1 VTRPDLS
8 SSGAGSRAL
17 EIGTAVAVF
26 AVFAGF
32 VGAVFFLHTVFTV
45 RTKTIDDQRL
55 RVYGEELASEIT
67 FAVSQRVGLT
77 RALAAVVRTDPDFA
91 RQRFD
96 AIADGLVADLSGVL
110 SLQLAPNGV
119 VSYVTSPDR
128 NRNVVGLDLFA
139 SANDSA
145 AARAAVSTRRT
156 VIQGP
161 FELAQGGTGVVAR
174 YPIFISDLS
183 EHVDAST
190 FWGFSTVVFDLDEVV
205 ASARRE
211 FIPEDIAFSVG
222 RGVALARPD
231 SSSGR
236 SPRMRGGVSVP
247 LIVDVAEPWY
257 ISVARSGELPAELL
271 FWRPWLWTVGLVVAL
286 LVSWVTYRI
295 RSFQRT
301 LQAEVLLS
309 TGKLNRA
316 LIRAEAARQSAA
328 KANTAKSDFLRQMS
342 HEFRTPL
349 NAVIGYSGVLLEDS
363 EARITTEQKRW
374 LSHIEASGR
383 HLLSLVNR
391 LLDLT
396 KIEHGLDDEVIEP
409 ILVSPIVAESIDLV
423 RPGAASRSLRI
434 ENTIPA
440 PSDVQVLASSTLLR
454 QVMLNLLSNAVKY
467 NREGGSIRVEGQT
480 TPLGHF
486 RVTVEDSGPGLS
498 LEDQRLVFEPFNRAH
513 QEDGDPDV
521 DSVGL
526 GLFITQDLVRRVGGE
541 LGVTSELGHGST
553 FWFELPL
560 AGVDSG
566 EGSRRSGATSEA

>member
-1 VTRPDLS
+1 MTRPDLS

-26 AVFAGF
+26 AGF
-32 VGAVFFLHTVFTV
+32 VGAVFFLHTVFSA
-45 RTKTIDDQRL
+45 RTETIDDQRL

-96 AIADGLVADLSGVL
+96 AIADGLVADLSGVV

-211 FIPEDIAFSVG
+211 FIPKDIAFSVG
-222 RGVALARPD
+222 RAAALARPA

-247 LIVDVAEPWY
+247 LFVDVAEPWY
-257 ISVARSGELPAELL
+257 ISLARSGELPAELL
-271 FWRPWLWTVGLVVAL
+271 FWRPWLWTVGLVVAF

-295 RSFQRT
+295 LSFQRT
-301 LQAEVLLS
+301 LRIAVLLS